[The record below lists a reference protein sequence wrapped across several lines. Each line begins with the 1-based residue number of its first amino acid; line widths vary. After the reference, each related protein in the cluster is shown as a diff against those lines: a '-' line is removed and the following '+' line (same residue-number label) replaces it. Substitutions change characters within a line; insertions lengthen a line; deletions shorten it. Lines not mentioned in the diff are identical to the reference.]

1 MTALAPT
8 LQAFF
13 TDRLLGQRGASSH
26 TIAGYRDTWRLL
38 LSFAA
43 QRTGKNPC
51 QLDIADL
58 DAPLIAAFLDH
69 LEQHRG
75 NSPRTRNNRL
85 AAIRSLFSW
94 AALRH
99 PEHAATIQRVLAI
112 TPKRFQR
119 NLVTY
124 LTSDEIDALAAA
136 CDKTTWT
143 GRRDHALIV
152 LAAQTGLRI
161 SELAALTIGD
171 ITLGAGAHVHTVGKG
186 RKERRTPL
194 LPATLAILRAWLAE
208 RRGAPGDPLL
218 PASTGRPLSRDAIE
232 RRITLHAATAARA
245 CPSLRSK
252 HVTAHT
258 LRHSCAM
265 NLLQAGNDIAV
276 IALWLGHEQ
285 VSATSIYLHADM
297 SQKERAIARTTPP
310 NATPG
315 RYRAPDHLL
324 AFLEAL

>member
-13 TDRLLGQRGASSH
+13 TDRLIGQRGASGH

-85 AAIRSLFSW
+85 AAIRSLFAW

-112 TPKRFQR
+112 TAQAMPAQPASP
-119 NLVTY
+119 
-124 LTSDEIDALAAA
+124 TSPARRSTRWPRRATRPPGPAAA
-136 CDKTTWT
+136 TM
-143 GRRDHALIV
+143 
-152 LAAQTGLRI
+152 
-161 SELAALTIGD
+161 
-171 ITLGAGAHVHTVGKG
+171 
-186 RKERRTPL
+186 P
-194 LPATLAILRAWLAE
+194 
-208 RRGAPGDPLL
+208 
-218 PASTGRPLSRDAIE
+218 
-232 RRITLHAATAARA
+232 
-245 CPSLRSK
+245 
-252 HVTAHT
+252 
-258 LRHSCAM
+258 
-265 NLLQAGNDIAV
+265 
-276 IALWLGHEQ
+276 
-285 VSATSIYLHADM
+285 
-297 SQKERAIARTTPP
+297 
-310 NATPG
+310 
-315 RYRAPDHLL
+315 
-324 AFLEAL
+324 

>member
-1 MTALAPT
+1 VTALAPT

-13 TDRLLGQRGASSH
+13 TDRLIGQRGASEC
-26 TIAGYRDTWRLL
+26 TIAAYRDTWRLL
-38 LSFAA
+38 LGYAS
-43 QRTGKNPC
+43 QQVGKTPC

-69 LEQHRG
+69 LERDRG
-75 NSPRTRNNRL
+75 NSPRTRNSRL
-85 AAIRSLFSW
+85 AAIRSLFAW

-99 PEHAATIQRVLAI
+99 PEHAAAIARVLAI
-112 TPKRFQR
+112 TPKRYQR
-119 NLVTY
+119 TLVTY
-124 LTSDEIDALAAA
+124 ITSAETEALLAA
-136 CDKTTWT
+136 CDKATWT
-143 GRRDHALIV
+143 GRRDHALIM

-161 SELAALTIGD
+161 SELAALTAGD
-171 ITLGAGAHVHTVGKG
+171 LTLGAGAHVHTVGKG

-194 LPATLAILRAWLAE
+194 LPATAAVLRAWLAE
-208 RRGAPGDPLL
+208 RRGAPGDPLF
-218 PASTGRPLSRDAIE
+218 PTSTGRPLSRDAIE
-232 RRITLHAATAARA
+232 QRITLHAATAAQA

-285 VSATSIYLHADM
+285 VSTTSIYLHADM
-297 SQKERAIARTTPP
+297 SQKERAIARTTPL
-310 NATPG
+310 NTTPG

-324 AFLEAL
+324 AFLESL

>member
-1 MTALAPT
+1 VTALAPA

-13 TDRLLGQRGASSH
+13 TDRLISQRGASPH

-38 LSFAA
+38 LGFAA
-43 QRTGKNPC
+43 QRTGKHPC

-58 DAPLIAAFLDH
+58 DASLIAAFLDH
-69 LEQHRG
+69 LEHSRG

-85 AAIRSLFSW
+85 AAIRSLFAW

-99 PEHAATIQRVLAI
+99 PEHAATIGRVLAI
-112 TPKRFQR
+112 TPKRCQH

-124 LTSDEIDALAAA
+124 LTNGEIDALAAA
-136 CDKTTWT
+136 CDKHTWT

-152 LAAQTGLRI
+152 LAAQAGLRI
-161 SELAALTIGD
+161 SELAALTVGD
-171 ITLGAGAHVHTVGKG
+171 ITLGTGPHVHTVGKG
-186 RKERRTPL
+186 RKQRRTPL
-194 LPATLAILRAWLAE
+194 LPATIAVLRAWIAE
-208 RRGAPGDPLL
+208 RQGAPGDSLFPT
-218 PASTGRPLSRDAIE
+218 STGRPLSRDAIE
-232 RRITLHAATAARA
+232 RRITLHAAKAAKG

-285 VSATSIYLHADM
+285 VSTTSIYLHADM
-297 SQKERAIARTTPP
+297 TQKERAIARTQPL

-315 RYRAPDHLL
+315 RYRAPDSLL

>member
-13 TDRLLGQRGASSH
+13 TDRLISQRGASPH

-38 LSFAA
+38 LGFASQA
-43 QRTGKNPC
+43 TGKNPC

-69 LEQHRG
+69 LEHGRG

-85 AAIRSLFSW
+85 AAIRSLFAW

-124 LTSDEIDALAAA
+124 LTSDETDELAAA
-136 CDKTTWT
+136 CDKRTWT

-152 LAAQTGLRI
+152 LAAQAGLRI
-161 SELAALTIGD
+161 SELAALTVGD
-171 ITLGAGAHVHTVGKG
+171 IVLGAGAHVHTIGKG

-194 LPATLAILRAWLAE
+194 LPATVAVLRAWLAE
-208 RRGAPGDPLL
+208 RRGAPGDPLF
-218 PASTGRPLSRDAIE
+218 PTGTRRPLSRDAIE
-232 RRITLHAATAARA
+232 RRITLHAAEAAES

-285 VSATSIYLHADM
+285 VSTTSIYLHADM
-297 SQKERAIARTTPP
+297 SQKERAIARVTPP
-310 NATPG
+310 GATPG